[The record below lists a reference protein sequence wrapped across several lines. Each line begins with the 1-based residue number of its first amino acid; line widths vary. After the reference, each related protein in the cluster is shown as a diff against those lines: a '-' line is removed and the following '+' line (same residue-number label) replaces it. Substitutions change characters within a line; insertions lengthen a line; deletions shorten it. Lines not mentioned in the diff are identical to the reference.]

1 MCAGTASARP
11 WNSPLFVRLFC
22 GGLHGVDAFRVDL
35 EVDLNRQGMPAFTM
49 VGLAE
54 GAVRES
60 KDRVFAALRAS
71 GFKIPPAR
79 ITVNLAPA
87 DCRKSGAAYDLPL
100 ALGLLVAAGVL
111 PPEAVQGY
119 FFAGELS
126 LTGALKPVSG
136 VLPLAILARDEQAR
150 GLFVSP
156 GNAPEAAVVRGLPV
170 FAPESLAQCA
180 AFLHGSA
187 ELAPVPPSL
196 LPEDSVQ
203 SFLLDFAE
211 VKGQL
216 SAKRALEI
224 AAAGGHNV
232 LLMGPPGSGKTML
245 AQRLPTILPP
255 LTFEESL
262 EVTKVY
268 SVAGKLPQGQGIMST
283 RPFRSPHHTISE
295 VGLVGGG
302 SYPRPGEVS
311 LAHRGVLFLD
321 ELPEYRKKALE
332 VLRQPLEDGTVTIS
346 RAAQTVT
353 FPASCMLVAAM
364 NPCPCGY
371 ATDPNHHCTCTAQQI
386 AHYRARLS
394 GPLLDRID
402 LHVEV
407 PAVPYTDLRKSSG
420 NLDSATLRRRVM
432 AARARQ
438 SERYAGSPCRT
449 NADLSGTLLEKYCAL
464 SSEGHAVM
472 EKAVHALHLSARAYT
487 RILRLARTI
496 ADVEGHEIL
505 LPEHLTEAVSMR
517 VMDRE

>member
-1 MCAGTASARP
+1 M
-11 WNSPLFVRLFC
+11 FVKLFC
-22 GGLHGVDAFRVDL
+22 GGVQGVDAFRVDL

-60 KDRVFAALRAS
+60 KDRVFAALRAG
-71 GFKIPPAR
+71 GFKIPPSR

-87 DCRKSGAAYDLPL
+87 DCRKSGTAYDLPL
-100 ALGLLVAAGVL
+100 ALGLLVAAGIL

-126 LTGALKPVSG
+126 LTGTIAPVTG
-136 VLPLAILARDEQAR
+136 VLPLAILARDEAAR
-150 GLFVSP
+150 GLFV
-156 GNAPEAAVVRGLPV
+156 GKANAREAAVVRGLDV
-170 FAPESLAQCA
+170 FAPHNLQECV
-180 AFLHGSA
+180 AFLLGAA
-187 ELAPVPPSL
+187 EIAPVDLSAPDCVYHNAAHPVL
-196 LPEDSVQ
+196 GYA
-203 SFLLDFAE
+203 LDFAE

-232 LLMGPPGSGKTML
+232 LLLGPPGSGKTML

-255 LTFEESL
+255 LTFDESL

-268 SVAGKLPQGQGIMST
+268 SVAGKLPHGQGIVET

-302 SYPRPGEVS
+302 TFPRPGEVS

-346 RAAQTVT
+346 RSSQTVT

-371 ATDPNHHCTCTAQQI
+371 STDPNHHCTCSAQQI
-386 AHYRARLS
+386 TQYRAKLS

-407 PAVPYTDLRKSSG
+407 PAVPYTDLRATGG
-420 NLDSATLRRRVM
+420 NENSATLRERVL

-438 SERYAGSPCRT
+438 TARYAGTACRT
-449 NADLSGTLLEKYCAL
+449 NADLSGSLLEKYCELDEA
-464 SSEGHAVM
+464 GHKIM
-472 EKAVHALHLSARAYT
+472 GNAVHVLHLSARAYT

-496 ADVEGHEIL
+496 ADMAGEERL
-505 LPEHLTEAVSMR
+505 LPTHLTEAVSLR

>member
-1 MCAGTASARP
+1 M
-11 WNSPLFVRLFC
+11 FVKLCC
-22 GGLHGVDAFRVDL
+22 GGLQGVDAFRVDL
-35 EVDLNRQGMPAFTM
+35 EVELNRQGMPAFTM

-54 GAVRES
+54 GAVREA
-60 KDRVFAALRAS
+60 KDRVFAALRAG
-71 GFKIPPAR
+71 GFKIPPSR

-87 DCRKSGAAYDLPL
+87 DCRKSGTAYDLPL

-126 LTGALKPVSG
+126 LTGSIAPVTG
-136 VLPLAILARDEQAR
+136 VLPLAILARDEGAR
-150 GLFVSP
+150 GLIV
-156 GNAPEAAVVRGLPV
+156 GHANAREAAVVRGLAV
-170 FAPESLAQCA
+170 FAPHNLQECV
-180 AFLHGSA
+180 AFLLNA
-187 ELAPVPPSL
+187 TALDPVDATSCGTGV
-196 LPEDSVQ
+196 DAVQ
-203 SFLLDFAE
+203 PYALDFAE

-232 LLMGPPGSGKTML
+232 LLLGPPGSGKTML

-268 SVAGKLPQGQGIMST
+268 SVAGKLPHGQGIVET

-302 SYPRPGEVS
+302 TFPRPGEVS

-346 RAAQTVT
+346 RSSQTVT

-371 ATDPNHHCTCTAQQI
+371 STDPTHECRCSPQQI
-386 AHYRARLS
+386 AHYRAKLS

-407 PAVPYTDLRKSSG
+407 PAVPYTDLRATGG
-420 NLDSATLRRRVM
+420 NVTSATLRERVL

-438 SERYAGSPCRT
+438 TERYEGTPCRT
-449 NADLSGTLLEKYCAL
+449 NADLSGSLLEKYCAL
-464 SSEGHAVM
+464 DEAGHRIM
-472 EKAVHALHLSARAYT
+472 ENAVHGLHLSARAYT

-496 ADVEGHEIL
+496 ADMAGEEKL
-505 LPEHLTEAVSMR
+505 LPAHLTEAVSLR

>member
-1 MCAGTASARP
+1 M
-11 WNSPLFVRLFC
+11 LVRLFC
-22 GGLHGVDAFRVDL
+22 GGVHGVDAFRVDL
-35 EVDLNRQGMPAFTM
+35 EVDLNRKGMPAFTM

-54 GAVRES
+54 GAVREA

-71 GFKIPPAR
+71 GFTLPPAR

-87 DCRKSGAAYDLPL
+87 DCRKSGTAYDLPL
-100 ALGLLVAAGVL
+100 ALGLLVAAEIV

-126 LTGALKPVSG
+126 LTGSIKPVPG

-150 GLFVSP
+150 GLFVSS
-156 GNAPEAAVVRGLPV
+156 GNAYEAAVVRDLSV
-170 FAPESLAQCA
+170 FAPENLCHCV
-180 AFLHGSA
+180 AFLTGEA
-187 ELAPVPPSL
+187 ELAPTPASL
-196 LPEDSVQ
+196 LPEDS
-203 SFLLDFAE
+203 LLDYALDFAE

-255 LTFEESL
+255 LTFDESL

-268 SVAGKLPQGQGIMST
+268 SVAGKLPHGQGIIGT

-302 SYPRPGEVS
+302 SFPRPGEVS

-321 ELPEYRKKALE
+321 ELPEYKKKALE
-332 VLRQPLEDGTVTIS
+332 VLRQPLEDGDVTIS
-346 RAAQTVT
+346 RATQTVT

-371 ATDPNHHCTCTAQQI
+371 STDPQHQCTCSPQQI
-386 AHYRARLS
+386 SHYRGKLS

-407 PAVPYTDLRKSSG
+407 PAVPYSDLRSTRGNISST
-420 NLDSATLRRRVM
+420 TLRASVM
-432 AARARQ
+432 AARDRQ
-438 SERYAGSPCRT
+438 TARYAGTMCRT
-449 NADLSGTLLEKYCAL
+449 NADLSGTMLEKYCAL
-464 SSEGHAVM
+464 DAQGHAIM
-472 EKAVHALHLSARAYT
+472 ENAVHALHLSARAYT

-496 ADVEGHEIL
+496 ADVAGASVL

>member
-1 MCAGTASARP
+1 M
-11 WNSPLFVRLFC
+11 FVRLFC
-22 GGLHGVDAFRVDL
+22 GGLQGVDAYRVEL
-35 EVDLNRQGMPAFTM
+35 EVALNRQGMPAFTM

-54 GAVRES
+54 GAVREA

-71 GFKIPPAR
+71 NYTIPPAR

-87 DCRKSGAAYDLPL
+87 DCRKSGTAYDLPL
-100 ALGLLVAAGVL
+100 ALGLLVAAGIL

-126 LTGALKPVSG
+126 LTGNIKPVRG
-136 VLPLAILARDEQAR
+136 VLPLAILASREQAR

-156 GNAPEAAVVRGLPV
+156 TNAPEAAVVRGLDV
-170 FAPESLAQCA
+170 FVPETLAQCA
-180 AFLHGSA
+180 AFLAGGA
-187 ELAPVPPSL
+187 ELAPVPASVL
-196 LPEDSVQ
+196 ADDSV
-203 SFLLDFAE
+203 LDYGVDFAE
-211 VKGQL
+211 VKGQT

-255 LTFEESL
+255 LDFEESL
-262 EVTKVY
+262 EVTKIY
-268 SVAGKLPQGQGIMST
+268 SVAGKLPHGQGIIAT

-302 SYPRPGEVS
+302 SFPRPGEVS

-321 ELPEYRKKALE
+321 ELPEYKKKALE
-332 VLRQPLEDGTVTIS
+332 VLRQPLEDGEVTIS

-353 FPASCMLVAAM
+353 FPAACMLVAAM

-371 ATDPNHHCTCTAQQI
+371 CTDPQHQCTCTAQQI
-386 AHYRARLS
+386 ASYRGRLS

-407 PAVPYTDLRKSSG
+407 PAVPYSDLRKSSG
-420 NLDSATLRRRVM
+420 IASSASLRVKVM
-432 AARARQ
+432 DARARQ
-438 SERYAGSPCRT
+438 TVRYAGLPCRT
-449 NADLSGTLLEKYCAL
+449 NADLSGSLLEQHCAL
-464 SSEGHAVM
+464 DAAGHKIM
-472 EKAVHALHLSARAYT
+472 ENAVHALHLSARAYT

-496 ADVEGHEIL
+496 ADMASEDRL